1 MPEIA
6 NKKPVRL
13 RFRFAGELTTCIFY
27 DWLLKAGSDAILFER
42 SHRSQFGLLTQQRW
56 YWVSQGIVMSTLT
69 IENIH
74 KSYGEIAT
82 LRGIDIQL
90 ESGEFLVLLGSSGC
104 GKSTLLNI
112 IAGLSEP
119 TSGEI
124 RIADRP
130 VVGVHPKDRDIAMVF
145 QSYALYPNLSVR
157 RNIGF
162 ALEMRGV
169 PKAER
174 DRTIE
179 ETAQM
184 LQIESL
190 LDRRPSQLSGGQRQR
205 VAIGRAL
212 VRNPKIFLFDEP
224 LSNLDAKLRME
235 LRTELK
241 RLHQILKTT
250 VVYVTHDQIEAM
262 TLATRIAVMRNGQ
275 VEQLGTPEA
284 IYNRPA
290 TLYVA
295 SFVGAPPINLLK
307 GRWTSNGVKLDGSD
321 VVLPFNRAELGGGT
335 EEEVTVGIR
344 AEAFHTGSAEFTLDV
359 VAEVAELTGPELIV
373 TGTFGD
379 RDKISASLPP
389 QTKIQ
394 PSSIVRLGVNFSDLH
409 LFDSASGNRLN

>member
-1 MPEIA
+1 
-6 NKKPVRL
+6 
-13 RFRFAGELTTCIFY
+13 
-27 DWLLKAGSDAILFER
+27 
-42 SHRSQFGLLTQQRW
+42 
-56 YWVSQGIVMSTLT
+56 MSTLT

-82 LRGIDIQL
+82 LRGIDIKL

-145 QSYALYPNLSVR
+145 QAYALYPNLSVR

-162 ALEMRGV
+162 ALEMRKV

-174 DRTIE
+174 DRAIE
-179 ETAQM
+179 ETAHM
-184 LQIESL
+184 LQIEAL
-190 LDRRPSQLSGGQRQR
+190 LDRKPSQLSGGQRQR

-241 RLHQILKTT
+241 RLHQSLKTT

-295 SFVGAPPINLLK
+295 SFVGAPPINLLR
-307 GRWTSNGVKLDGSD
+307 GRWASKGVKLDGSD
-321 VVLPFNRAELGGGT
+321 LVLPFNRAELGVGT

-344 AEAFHTGSAEFTLDV
+344 AEAFRTGSADFSLNA
-359 VAEVAELTGPELIV
+359 VAEVTELTGPELIV

-379 RDKISASLPP
+379 GDKISAALPP

-394 PSSIVRLGVNFSDLH
+394 PGAIVSLGINFSDVH
-409 LFDSASGNRLN
+409 LFDSVSGKRLN